1 MKTKVIHTSVT
12 ANPDA
17 QTLSII
23 ITMLGRL
30 TTWDRQRILRAVK
43 AWFPDAQV

>member
-12 ANPDA
+12 AQPDA
-17 QTLSII
+17 QSLAII
-23 ITMLGRL
+23 LTILGRM